1 MPFSAQPPV
10 SARFRLHRIQIQL
23 ALRAGLMGLCLAA
36 SMLAQAQQTPKTAP
50 RPVAPAASV
59 RAAQA
64 PTPSAKLPDPRLGA
78 LKADTERCVECH
90 GPDGHASAGG
100 PAAESH
106 VPKLAGQSLAY
117 IIKQVADFRSGAR
130 RHDTMNMMARTVEP
144 ADIVDIAAHFSI
156 QPPMAGDGGR
166 SPLGEK
172 LYTQGD
178 PQRGVPACASCHAP
192 GAVGQGTAPR
202 LAGQSWR
209 YLEKQLFDWRSGER
223 RNSADGSMEIFTRG
237 LSDSEIRAL
246 TDYLAGLP

>member
-1 MPFSAQPPV
+1 MPPFAPTLSALQ
-10 SARFRLHRIQIQL
+10 RRLRPACCALGLGLLGLNLAYSPL
-23 ALRAGLMGLCLAA
+23 ALAQKAARAVPA
-36 SMLAQAQQTPKTAP
+36 KAP
-50 RPVAPAASV
+50 VPQV
-59 RAAQA
+59 
-64 PTPSAKLPDPRLGA
+64 PDARLGA
-78 LKADTERCVECH
+78 IKADTERCVECH

-117 IIKQVADFRSGAR
+117 IVKQVADFRSGAR

-144 ADIVDIAAHFSI
+144 ADIVDIAAHFAGQS
-156 QPPMAGDGGR
+156 PMSGDGGR
-166 SPLGEK
+166 SALGER

-178 PQRGVPACASCHAP
+178 PQRGVPACTSCHAP

-223 RNSADGSMEIFTRG
+223 RNSPDGAMEVLSRG